1 MTTVNVM
8 IVDDDALMCHG
19 LQRVLETAEDI
30 RVSVVCSGGEA
41 EAAAVRHRPD
51 VALVDIHMPDVDG
64 LTVLT
69 ALRALS
75 EPPAVAMLT
84 GFGSDE
90 NVTRA
95 LAAGAAG
102 FLLKDR
108 AVDELIPGVRLLAVG
123 GSALSARVT
132 DVVRPA
138 PRTRPGPAVPLAVPG
153 YATLSERERAV
164 LEMLPSGLSN
174 EEIGRRLFLSRTTVR
189 DHVSALLAKLGVTN
203 RVQAA
208 IVAHTVRTGA
218 GSLRE
223 QPAAPVTAL
232 PASSRPTPER

>member
-1 MTTVNVM
+1 MATVNVM
-8 IVDDDALMCHG
+8 IVDDDVLLRHG
-19 LQRVLETAEDI
+19 LQRILETAGDI
-30 RVSVVCSGGEA
+30 RVSAACGGGEA
-41 EAAAVRHRPD
+41 VAAAVRHRPD
-51 VALVDIHMPDVDG
+51 VALVDIHMPDVNG
-64 LTVLT
+64 LTVLKD
-69 ALRALS
+69 LRALP

-108 AVDELIPGVRLLAVG
+108 AVNELIPGVRLLAVG

-132 DVVRPA
+132 HAVRA
-138 PRTRPGPAVPLAVPG
+138 TPRTQPVAPAPLAVRG

-164 LEMLPSGLSN
+164 LELLPTGLSN

-208 IVAHTVRTGA
+208 IVAHTARTGT
-218 GSLRE
+218 GSLRG
-223 QPAAPVTAL
+223 QPSTPVTAV
-232 PASSRPTPER
+232 PAPSPPEPER